1 MEEIITIDAA
11 GRVVVPKA
19 MRTRLGLRD
28 GSKLR
33 VKEEDGQRLILEPIA
48 EQAVPIELDGLL
60 VIRGR
65 LLGDVPDHRELRTD
79 RIRLQQRA
87 GCRL

>member
-33 VKEEDGQRLILEPIA
+33 VKEEDGQRLVLEPIA
-48 EQAVPIELDGLL
+48 DQAVPIELDGLL

-65 LLGDVPDHRELRTD
+65 LLGDVPDHRELRTA
-79 RIRLQQRA
+79 RIRALGRMP
-87 GCRL
+87 R

>member
-33 VKEEDGQRLILEPIA
+33 VKEEDGQRLVLEPIA
-48 EQAVPIELDGLL
+48 DQAVPIELDGLL
-60 VIRGR
+60 VIGGR
-65 LLGDVPDHRELRTD
+65 LLGDVPDHRDLRTD
-79 RIRLQQRA
+79 RIRALGRMP
-87 GCRL
+87 R